1 MANDGLGDCLFYM
14 FKTFP
19 VNSAV
24 ENFVV
29 WLDLLL
35 LRQIYE
41 QHT

>member
-1 MANDGLGDCLFYM
+1 MANDGLGDWVFNI

-19 VNSAV
+19 VNSVV

-41 QHT
+41 QRT